1 MLNNMITN
9 FFFIFI
15 FNLGVFFIL
24 LGLFNCQAPKKIIE
38 YRYIPRT
45 FQEEQKEPVSVFNF
59 YDDLFQDG
67 NILVN

>member
-1 MLNNMITN
+1 MGI
-9 FFFIFI
+9 FFIM
-15 FNLGVFFIL
+15 
-24 LGLFNCQAPKKIIE
+24 LGLFKCYTPKKIIE

-45 FQEEQKEPVSVFNF
+45 FQEEQKEPVSVFDF